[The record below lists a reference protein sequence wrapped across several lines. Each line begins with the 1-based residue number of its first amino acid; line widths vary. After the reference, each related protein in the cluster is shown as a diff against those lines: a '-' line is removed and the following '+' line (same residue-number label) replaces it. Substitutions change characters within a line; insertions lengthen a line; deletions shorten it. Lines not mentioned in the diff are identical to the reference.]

1 MIQKTIK
8 TLYKLK
14 NVTFDTEGRLIDEDG
29 EIYDLKE
36 DLQEIFGTESFTL
49 MASSQDSESFYDC
62 QEMNRKEH

>member
-1 MIQKTIK
+1 M
-8 TLYKLK
+8 
-14 NVTFDTEGRLIDEDG
+14 TFDTEGRLIDEDG

>member
-36 DLQEIFGTESFTL
+36 DLQEIFGTESFYFNGEFSRL
-49 MASSQDSESFYDC
+49 
-62 QEMNRKEH
+62 RIVL